1 MNPIFGEPWDA
12 PICEDA
18 PRAETPVGVK
28 CLWCQVP
35 IEDGDRGILM
45 AYMGAPDKEP
55 TRAPYHRECLMLS
68 TVGSPDHLDAKLKEV
83 AEAVDDRRRQRA
95 ADLADIA
102 MRQRYP
108 KEWDALKDQF
118 YKELVEKEYRG

>member
-55 TRAPYHRECLMLS
+55 TRAPYHRECLMHS
-68 TVGSPDHLDAKLKEV
+68 TVGSPDHLDGKCTCRGGEPGAPQTPQEMR
-83 AEAVDDRRRQRA
+83 AEALEVWRRIEA
-95 ADLADIA
+95 GV
-102 MRQRYP
+102 
-108 KEWDALKDQF
+108 F
-118 YKELVEKEYRG
+118 